1 MRNYHLLIFAL
12 LFISLTGCNLP
23 GSNASTAEPSAT
35 IPALPSATALPAPTE
50 TPTPQPQRVV
60 LVTPPDT
67 APWLIQ
73 NVQPVLSELAA
84 SAGLMFDTVQ
94 NLSPEEITPAT
105 KMVFITG
112 TPDYLPQLVAAGPQ
126 TQFAAVSP
134 LEIQT
139 VPNFNLIRLQPERQA
154 FIAGTVTITIA
165 GDWRA
170 LGLLPT
176 GEPTASITEDAF
188 RNGAQYFC
196 GICNSYYAPIIR
208 FPIIRHTDSVNY
220 QAVVDE
226 AHKNIVYAIYVAPEI
241 ATPDMLRALASQE
254 YILVGGDTPPDD
266 VKPRWAATIRQN
278 PGTAIRALWPSMLAG
293 QGGQVVPAS
302 ISVEDSNTEF
312 FSVGKQN
319 LVQSVI
325 EELDTGQ
332 IIPLTP
338 ALQ

>member
-1 MRNYHLLIFAL
+1 ILAVIVIN
-12 LFISLTGCNLP
+12 LTGCNLP
-23 GSNASTAEPSAT
+23 GMTTPTVEPSTAPTLPPS
-35 IPALPSATALPAPTE
+35 PTALPLPTA
-50 TPTPQPQRVV
+50 TPTPPPNHVI
-60 LVTPPDT
+60 LVTPPNT
-67 APWLIQ
+67 PNWLIQ
-73 NVQPVLSELAA
+73 NVQPVLAELAGKD
-84 SAGLMFDTVQ
+84 GLALDVVES
-94 NLSPEEITPAT
+94 LKPEDINSST
-105 KMVFITG
+105 KMVFLTG
-112 TPDYLPQLVAAGPQ
+112 LPEYLPQLVAAAPQ
-126 TQFAAVSP
+126 TQFAAISP

-154 FIAGTVTITIA
+154 FIAGTVVITVA

-176 GEPTASITEDAF
+176 DESSAGTLQDAF

-196 GICNSYYAPIIR
+196 GICNSYYAPIVR
-208 FPIIRHTDSVNY
+208 FPIVRQTDSLNY

-226 AHKNIVYAIYVAPEI
+226 AHKNIVYAIYVSPEI
-241 ATPDMLRALASQE
+241 ATPDMLRALASQQ

-266 VKPRWAATIRQN
+266 VKSRWAATVRQN
-278 PGTAIRALWPSMLAG
+278 PAESIRTLWPGMLSG

-302 ISVEDSNTEF
+302 VSVEDANPQF

-325 EELDTGQ
+325 KELDAGQ
-332 IIPLTP
+332 IAPLTP

>member
-1 MRNYHLLIFAL
+1 MRNYRILIFAL
-12 LFISLTGCNLP
+12 LFISLTGCSLP
-23 GSNASTAEPSAT
+23 GSGTPAVEPSAT
-35 IPALPSATALPAPTE
+35 VSALPTATALPAPTV

-60 LVTPPDT
+60 LIAPADT
-67 APWLIQ
+67 APWLVQ

-94 NLSPEEITPAT
+94 NMNPEEITPAT
-105 KMVFITG
+105 KMVFIMG

-126 TQFAAVSP
+126 TQFAAISP

-154 FIAGTVTITIA
+154 FIAGTVTITVA

-170 LGLLPT
+170 LGLLST
-176 GEPTASITEDAF
+176 NEATSAITEDAF

-196 GICNSYYAPIIR
+196 GICNSYYAPIVR
-208 FPIIRHTDSVNY
+208 FPIIRHTDSANY

-226 AHKNIVYAIYVAPEI
+226 AHKNIVYAIYVDPEI
-241 ATPDMLRALASQE
+241 ATPDMLRALASQQ

-266 VKPRWAATIRQN
+266 VKSRWAATIRQD
-278 PGTAIRALWPSMLAG
+278 PSTAVRTLWPSMLVG

-302 ISVEDSNTEF
+302 ISVEDSNTQF

-319 LVQSVI
+319 LIQSVI
-325 EELDTGQ
+325 EELDSGQ
-332 IIPLTP
+332 VIPLTP